1 MIRSLLRPHRFENP
15 KPLRLL
21 NRRAMTIAAG
31 FCFGDGI
38 LLCADTQHTSSS
50 KTHESKILQ
59 VRHSG
64 AALVLVLAGRTR
76 FAQRGYEKIKEQVQL
91 LSAQNLGKRTIQDAI
106 ERALRQVF
114 NDHVYSHPD
123 WGKSDG
129 PDFSFII
136 GGYSPIDGPFLLATE
151 ETVCIEMPSYACLG
165 SGSYLGDYLCRI
177 YRRDRASISEAVHLA
192 IYILHQAKS
201 YDANCGGESEF
212 VVLRNDGT
220 SSPVKGFDVNLGEEY
235 SVKFT
240 RCVSLM
246 FQALANVNIADSELE
261 GYFTIFAKELSRE
274 HHRRKEQIE
283 LTTRLSEDLGFTQLV
298 SGKSEEE

>member
-1 MIRSLLRPHRFENP
+1 MIRALLKPHRFENP

-21 NRRAMTIAAG
+21 SRRAMTIAAG
-31 FCFGDGI
+31 FCFKDGI

-50 KTHESKILQ
+50 KTNESKILQ
-59 VRHSG
+59 IQHCG
-64 AALVLVLAGRTR
+64 ATLILVLTGRTR
-76 FAQRGYEKIKEQVQL
+76 FAHRGYEKIKEQVQL
-91 LSAQNLGKRTIQDAI
+91 LSAQNLGKRTVQDAI

-114 NDHVYSHPD
+114 NDHIYSHPD

-151 ETVCIEMPSYACLG
+151 ETVCIEMPSYVCLG

-177 YRRDRASISEAVHLA
+177 YRRDRASVSEAIHLA

-220 SSPVKGFDVNLGEEY
+220 PSPVTGFDVNLGEAH

-240 RCVSLM
+240 RCVS
-246 FQALANVNIADSELE
+246 FIFGALADVSIQDNEL
-261 GYFTIFAKELSRE
+261 GASFKIFVDELTRD
-274 HHRRKEQIE
+274 HAHRKEQIK
-283 LTTRLSEDLGFTQLV
+283 LTERLAEDLGFARLTDG
-298 SGKSEEE
+298 SRT